1 MTNDVSGARTSSGS
15 PGPAGSAP
23 ATGAPRPWRP
33 WGLIVVVAMVVSAVA
48 GAFAQHAV
56 DQHKAAITLYRNQI
70 STTASRFFTEEERQL
85 ALPAAQR
92 SDPYFSD
99 IADSINEDPG
109 VNDSGNLNVSVVA
122 GSTNPAHQIAYAVSV
137 SSPHA
142 SSTIVVWDIRL
153 PGDVNQGTCVLSSS
167 LAGAG
172 PVTKDVELGGN
183 MFLQPCQPSWWAPGP
198 VDGRQPR
205 LGLTPIPKPGR

>member
-1 MTNDVSGARTSSGS
+1 
-15 PGPAGSAP
+15 
-23 ATGAPRPWRP
+23 
-33 WGLIVVVAMVVSAVA
+33 VVVAMVVSAVA

-167 LAGAG
+167 LAGPG

>member
-1 MTNDVSGARTSSGS
+1 MTNDVSGARTSTGS

-56 DQHKAAITLYRNQI
+56 DQHKAAITLYRHQI
-70 STTASRFFTEEERQL
+70 NTTASRFFTEEERQL

-92 SDPYFSD
+92 SDPYFSVL
-99 IADSINEDPG
+99 ADSISKDPG
-109 VNDSGNLNVSVVA
+109 VNDSGNLTVSVVA
-122 GSTNPAHQIAYAVSV
+122 GSTKPAHQIAYAVNV
-137 SSPHA
+137 SSPHG
-142 SSTIVVWDIRL
+142 SSTFVVWDIRL
-153 PGDVNQGTCVLSSS
+153 PGVVNQGTCLLSSS
-167 LAGAG
+167 LLG
-172 PVTKDVELGGN
+172 PGPATRDLELGGN
-183 MFLQPCQPSWWAPGP
+183 EFLGPCQPRWWAPGP